1 MSRLINAADI
11 KTAITNAPDATSLAG
26 TEKQLVEQGGELKKA
41 TLNLFAARRTAD
53 LQDINTLVGTELI
66 PAYLASSGLEGRVA
80 LKELGRLFTGGII
93 NPKLPPY
100 NCKGDAR
107 RVRDAVSTAGSKVLT
122 SASGVFQASDVGKM
136 MCLSNA
142 GTSYGPMQTTI
153 ESYQGPTQV
162 TLTNAAVSSHG
173 SNECIWGSDD
183 TTGMAAALAAAASPG
198 TYVYGGV
205 VDLGA
210 GWYLVGPQVF
220 SARMAIVGKG
230 PRQSGFVRKPTLTT
244 SALLKNN
251 ANTDDFPT
259 LVGFGLDGARYCQN
273 YGYASR
279 LLEYISVTSGVSL
292 PQIDP
297 YPYFDALHLFEGSSD
312 GMYLQNRNSG
322 NVKGVDIFSCWGVG
336 AYLDCY
342 DCNIVNL
349 LAIANRKAGVDIVS
363 GNNNINNLKCSF
375 NGDQDS
381 PSGAGFTVDSCN
393 LRVRGSGNNITNCRL
408 QESPGDNLVIEGP
421 RNTFGDLSC
430 DDTGCMRLEH
440 STGPQT
446 VRSIRAGIRFFSAN
460 AVDNIIRA
468 KVSYQVHGTSRATH
482 AVFMSN
488 NASYNQIEV
497 FTPHDM
503 TYDSTGAGSGGA
515 AAGVTGYDSSGGYGS
530 TNRTVVNGTQVNP

>member
-1 MSRLINAADI
+1 MSRLINATDI
-11 KTAITNAPDATSLAG
+11 KTAIANAPDATVLAG

-41 TLNLFAARRTAD
+41 SLNLFAARRTVD
-53 LQDINTLVGTELI
+53 LPDINTLVGTELI

-80 LKELGRLFTGGII
+80 LRELGRLFTGGII

-122 SASGVFQASDVGKM
+122 SASGVFQATDVGKLI
-136 MCLSNA
+136 CLSNA
-142 GTSYGPMQTTI
+142 GASFGPMQTTI

-162 TLTNAAVSSHG
+162 TMTAAASVNKTA
-173 SNECIWGSDD
+173 NECIWGTDD
-183 TTGMAAALAAAASPG
+183 TAGMAAALGAAASPG

-205 VDLGA
+205 VDLGV
-210 GWYLVGPQVF
+210 GWYLVGPQAY
-220 SARMAIVGKG
+220 SARMAIIGKG
-230 PRQSGFVRKPTLTT
+230 PRQSGLVRKPTLTT
-244 SALLKNN
+244 SALLRN
-251 ANTDDFPT
+251 ANATDDFCT
-259 LVGFGLDGARYCQN
+259 LIGFGLDGARFCQN

-279 LLEYISVTSGVSL
+279 LLDNISVTSAVTL

-297 YPYFDALHLFEGSSD
+297 YPYFDGLHLFEGSAD

-322 NVKGVDIFSCWGVG
+322 NIKGVDVFSCWGVG
-336 AYLDCY
+336 VYLDCY

-440 STGPQT
+440 GTGPQT
-446 VRSIRAGIRFFSAN
+446 VRSIRAGVRFFSSA
-460 AVDNIIRA
+460 AVDNIVRV

-488 NASYNQIEV
+488 NAAHNQIEV
-497 FTPHDM
+497 FAPHDM
-503 TYDSTGAGSGGA
+503 TWDTTGAATSGGA
-515 AAGVTGYDSSGGYGS
+515 VAGVRGHDSSGGYGS
-530 TNRTVVNGTQVNP
+530 TNRTVLNGTTL